1 MAAWRK
7 HVNKTDRSV
16 NRLGYWWAVFGPGGA
31 LAVVMSTAASYLAPV
46 YQYGWGA
53 VVFAG
58 VGAACVIMLAASA
71 LLAAWRYFHPLS
83 SPNEPEYAESAITPP
98 KNISSVR
105 LVPSG
110 DDLFCL
116 VVTPGRGGVSVGVF
130 LDWSPWQSG
139 GIFLGAGALSPGWAK
154 PQRFFLRDLHLRA
167 ANVKDSIKV
176 LERQTLPLPENK
188 AAAWM
193 WKILSADGS
202 PATTQPM
209 STSTK
214 ERVTFTFIEQHGHP
228 EQFHFL
234 LVRTNKD
241 WSAPP
246 IIVEPDDFASNA
258 EV

>member
-1 MAAWRK
+1 MKLSKGDAVTYAAL
-7 HVNKTDRSV
+7 V
-16 NRLGYWWAVFGPGGA
+16 A
-31 LAVVMSTAASYLAPV
+31 
-46 YQYGWGA
+46 GA
-53 VVFAG
+53 VLQALEPFRKE
-58 VGAACVIMLAASA
+58 AAVPLEAHPYLSSHLWAYLPLA
-71 LLAAWRYFHPLS
+71 LLTLVGIIWLYRQLFPHKTTATDKIDIPPTVSVSGAPL
-83 SPNEPEYAESAITPP
+83 N
-98 KNISSVR
+98 NILSVR

-116 VVTPGRGGVSVGVF
+116 VITPGRGGVSVGVF

-202 PATTQPM
+202 LATTQPM

-234 LVRTNKD
+234 LVRANKD

-246 IIVEPDDFASNA
+246 IIVEPDNFASNV